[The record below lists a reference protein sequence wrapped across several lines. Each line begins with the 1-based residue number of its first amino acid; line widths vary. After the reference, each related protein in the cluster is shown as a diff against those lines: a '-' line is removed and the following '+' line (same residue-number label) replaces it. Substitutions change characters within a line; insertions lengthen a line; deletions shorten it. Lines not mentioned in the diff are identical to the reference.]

1 MVTGMLE
8 MECVLGGGG
17 GISFVMFILTVCLFV
32 DQMNGDRDD
41 GDGSSNGTMPGPEEM
56 GQSHGDSDGQITPTP
71 TPTPLQQGNGQC
83 LLIRAQSVMVVNSFC
98 FRFEIYSC
106 SLHTLLAKKVSVS
119 GLLVVFQKLPPLTSD
134 NWKTGFSAWRKR
146 RSN

>member
-1 MVTGMLE
+1 MW
-8 MECVLGGGG
+8 GGRADV
-17 GISFVMFILTVCLFV
+17 ICDVHPHCLFV

-83 LLIRAQSVMVVNSFC
+83 LLIRAQSVVVVNSFC
-98 FRFEIYSC
+98 FRF
-106 SLHTLLAKKVSVS
+106 
-119 GLLVVFQKLPPLTSD
+119 
-134 NWKTGFSAWRKR
+134 
-146 RSN
+146 